1 MTLRYSRRSF
11 RRVVWN
17 SSQQTWARL
26 HEEAFRYFGGAVSYV
41 VLDNLKEGVI
51 TPDLYEPQINRVYG
65 AMLAHYGVIADPA
78 RIRDPNRKG
87 TVESAI
93 QHTQDT
99 ALRGRR
105 FETLEAQNEFL
116 MHWEEKWA
124 ALRIHGSTKRQVEA
138 MFQEEKP
145 HLRPLPLEP
154 FRSFTEVIRTVWDDT
169 TVRVDNS
176 SYAARPAAIGSSV
189 LVRIYQSL
197 IEIRDHKTQ
206 ALLRTHA
213 RAARPGSLVLPED
226 ERPFNP
232 SRQTRYLLS
241 QAEAIGPQ
249 THALCQRLFDTQGRV
264 GQRSM
269 WGILALAHKYPVR
282 ILEQAC
288 A

>member
-17 SSQQTWARL
+17 SNQETWARLL

-51 TPDLYEPQINRVYG
+51 TPDLYEPQVNRLYG
-65 AMLAHYGVIADPA
+65 AMLAHYGVLADPA

-105 FETLEAQNEFL
+105 FQSLEEQNAFL
-116 MHWEEKWA
+116 MHGEDKWA

-145 HLRPLPLEP
+145 HLRALPAEP
-154 FRSFTEVIRTVWDDT
+154 FRYFSEVIRTVWDDT
-169 TVRVDNS
+169 
-176 SYAARPAAIGSSV
+176 
-189 LVRIYQSL
+189 
-197 IEIRDHKTQ
+197 
-206 ALLRTHA
+206 
-213 RAARPGSLVLPED
+213 
-226 ERPFNP
+226 
-232 SRQTRYLLS
+232 
-241 QAEAIGPQ
+241 
-249 THALCQRLFDTQGRV
+249 
-264 GQRSM
+264 
-269 WGILALAHKYPVR
+269 
-282 ILEQAC
+282 
-288 A
+288 